1 MNLDRSGPVLCFGE
15 VLLRLSAAAGTRLAS
30 SSNFSAHVGGAEA
43 NVGALLAQLGT
54 EVELI
59 TVLPRS
65 SLGDLCEAE
74 LRRVGMGTG
83 KVLRSSGRLG
93 LNFFEAAVGG
103 GRIVYDREYS
113 AFARRT
119 QTSSI
124 GSRLRRGRD
133 GYTCPASIWHSETR
147 RRTRHLRPPKPCA
160 RPEFPYPSTSITAH
174 LCGRADRELSST
186 AFASWPAWRMSCSPT
201 RPTFRACS
209 KSICRKVTSEY
220 RRAAAEAAFNAFEQL
235 QFVASTTRSQEGPI
249 RNPLRQCRSR
259 ELGHETA
266 AAPLGTVIDR
276 IGSGDAFAGAAI
288 DAILRRAPLEEIAQR
303 GLAAAVLKHGLH
315 GDRWIGSRA
324 ELESF
329 DPFAARDIQR

>member
-54 EVELI
+54 AVELI

-93 LNFFEAAVGG
+93 LYFFEAAVGG

-113 AFARRT
+113 AFAANADQLDWVALAAGARWLHLSGINLALGDEAANSALAAAKAMRSAGVPVSFDVNHRSSLWEGRPRAEFDRVRQLAGLADVLFANPADIARVLEIDL
-119 QTSSI
+119 QT
-124 GSRLRRGRD
+124 
-133 GYTCPASIWHSETR
+133 A
-147 RRTRHLRPPKPCA
+147 
-160 RPEFPYPSTSITAH
+160 
-174 LCGRADRELSST
+174 
-186 AFASWPAWRMSCSPT
+186 
-201 RPTFRACS
+201 
-209 KSICRKVTSEY
+209 TSEY

-249 RNPLRQCRSR
+249 RTLSASVDSR

-288 DAILRRAPLEEIAQR
+288 DAILRRASLEEIAQR

-329 DPFAARDIQR
+329 DPFAARDVQR